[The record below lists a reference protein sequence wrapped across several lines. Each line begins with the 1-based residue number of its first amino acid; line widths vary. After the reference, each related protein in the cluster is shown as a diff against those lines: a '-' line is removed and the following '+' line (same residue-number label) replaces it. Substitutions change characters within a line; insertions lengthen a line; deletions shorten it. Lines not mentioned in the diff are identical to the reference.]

1 MEENIENFTEVE
13 KDKDVISITDQDKFY
28 VYQKCSWMNHSN
40 QRARMVT
47 NFLSVVAARKILN
60 NYSIECDTSISLQE
74 ISSIICKWDIAEI
87 FVGDCRISVRNNFLD
102 YKLFVPKKHKR
113 YGLLGD
119 LLMFVR
125 LEDDCAKLL
134 GFLNPSDL
142 DEENSDNEN
151 YYIEQEK
158 LKSID
163 EINFNVVK
171 DEENIEELKNERIK
185 IIQYLEGCLD
195 DKVEFFKLL
204 SKSKYLRN
212 EMIKFENSAKIY
224 VQLVEN
230 QEKIETTIEKEVDNI
245 SRLADAFIQSKT
257 VIMKSSE
264 NSESD
269 NAENFKIECARAN
282 LEKLFNLS
290 PMNNEEYIDIQ
301 NKTNEEVMDK
311 LLTPSNMVISE
322 DRLPMVAVLK
332 AFRFFAILLLILFF
346 TAGIFCYHN
355 YSVMSGYNS
364 FLKYKQNISEWV
376 INVKKK

>member
-1 MEENIENFTEVE
+1 MEENIENFNYVELNKDTVFITEQE
-13 KDKDVISITDQDKFY
+13 KFY
-28 VYQKCSWMNHSN
+28 VYQKCSWVNYST
-40 QRARMVT
+40 QRARMVA
-47 NFLSVVAARKILN
+47 NFLSVVAASKIFE
-60 NYSIECDTSISLQE
+60 NYNIESDTSISLQE
-74 ISSIICKWDIAEI
+74 ISSIISKWDIAEI
-87 FVGDCRISVRNNFLD
+87 FVGDCRVSVRNNFLD

-125 LEDDCAKLL
+125 FDDYNVKLL
-134 GFLNPSDL
+134 GFLEPSDL

-151 YYIEQEK
+151 YYIEQDK

-163 EINFNVVK
+163 EINFNVLK

-195 DKVEFFKLL
+195 DKLAFFQLL

-212 EMIKFENSAKIY
+212 EMIKFENSEKIY
-224 VQLVEN
+224 SKLVEN
-230 QEKIETTIEKEVDNI
+230 QEKIQTTIEKEVDNI
-245 SRLADAFIQSKT
+245 SKLADAFIQSKT
-257 VIMKSSE
+257 VIMNSSDSQE
-264 NSESD
+264 NN
-269 NAENFKIECARAN
+269 NAENFKLECARAN

-290 PMNNEEYIDIQ
+290 PINNEEYLDIQ
-301 NKTNEEVMDK
+301 NKSNEEVMDT

-332 AFRFFAILLLILFF
+332 AFRFFAILLLILFI
-346 TAGIFCYHN
+346 TAGIFCYHS
-355 YSVMSGYNS
+355 YSDMCGYNS
-364 FLKYKQNISEWV
+364 ILKYKQKISEWV